1 MSNHLSGANAQFIIV
16 SATLLCGGRQMVRY
30 RIAVCDDEP
39 SELEDIVQS
48 VKRYDVHG
56 DFDIEN
62 YTDGAMLLSDLQQKK
77 KFFNLLL
84 LDIEMPSN
92 GFQMAQTLIQMEKHP
107 LVIFVTKRHEYAV
120 QGYGIAFRYLV
131 KPLDESLFTAAMD
144 AVVQELHSK
153 HFTVEYE
160 GATLSLETSDIYY
173 LESHGHKVLIHCKG
187 QDLTLRMTI
196 PEALEQLP
204 KRCFASPHKSYLVNM
219 EHIVYATGTTVILS
233 SGNQLP
239 ISRRKRQE
247 FNQNFNAYL
256 GR

>member
-1 MSNHLSGANAQFIIV
+1 MA
-16 SATLLCGGRQMVRY
+16 RY

-62 YTDGAMLLSDLQQKK
+62 YTDGAVLLSDLQLKK
-77 KFFNLLL
+77 NFFDLLL

-92 GFQMAQTLIQMEKHP
+92 GFQIAQTLTQMEKHP

-160 GATLSLETSDIYY
+160 GATLSLETVEIYY
-173 LESHGHKVLIHCKG
+173 LESHGHK
-187 QDLTLRMTI
+187 
-196 PEALEQLP
+196 
-204 KRCFASPHKSYLVNM
+204 F
-219 EHIVYATGTTVILS
+219 
-233 SGNQLP
+233 
-239 ISRRKRQE
+239 
-247 FNQNFNAYL
+247 
-256 GR
+256 

>member
-1 MSNHLSGANAQFIIV
+1 MA
-16 SATLLCGGRQMVRY
+16 RY

-48 VKRYDVHG
+48 VKRYDAHG

-62 YTDGAMLLSDLQQKK
+62 YTDGAVLLSDLQLKK
-77 KFFNLLL
+77 KSFDLLL

-92 GFQMAQTLIQMEKHP
+92 GFQMAQTLTQMEKHP

-131 KPLDESLFTAAMD
+131 KPLDESLFAAAMD
-144 AVVQELHSK
+144 AVVQELDSK

-204 KRCFASPHKSYLVNM
+204 KRCFVSPHKSYLVNM
-219 EHIVYATGTTVILS
+219 EHIVYATGTTVVLS

>member
-1 MSNHLSGANAQFIIV
+1 MA
-16 SATLLCGGRQMVRY
+16 RY

-62 YTDGAMLLSDLQQKK
+62 YTDGAVLLSDLQLKK
-77 KFFNLLL
+77 NFFDLLL

-92 GFQMAQTLIQMEKHP
+92 GFQIAQTLTQMEKHP

-131 KPLDESLFTAAMD
+131 KPLDKSLFTAAMD
-144 AVVQELHSK
+144 AVVQELDSK

-173 LESHGHKVLIHCKG
+173 LENGELNNLYYRVEGLFYYHASLLFRIYNREKLFVY
-187 QDLTLRMTI
+187 LRLSTFYEMI
-196 PEALEQLP
+196 LGLRGEQ
-204 KRCFASPHKSYLVNM
+204 R
-219 EHIVYATGTTVILS
+219 
-233 SGNQLP
+233 
-239 ISRRKRQE
+239 
-247 FNQNFNAYL
+247 
-256 GR
+256 

>member
-1 MSNHLSGANAQFIIV
+1 MA
-16 SATLLCGGRQMVRY
+16 RY

-39 SELEDIVQS
+39 SELGDIVQC

-56 DFDIEN
+56 NFDIEN
-62 YTDGAMLLSDLQQKK
+62 YTDGAMLLSDLQLKK
-77 KFFNLLL
+77 KFFDLLL

-92 GFQMAQTLIQMEKHP
+92 GFQMAQTLTQMEKHP

-160 GATLSLETSDIYY
+160 GATLSLETAEIYY
-173 LESHGHKVLIHCKG
+173 LESHLNHSF
-187 QDLTLRMTI
+187 QSTS
-196 PEALEQLP
+196 
-204 KRCFASPHKSYLVNM
+204 F
-219 EHIVYATGTTVILS
+219 
-233 SGNQLP
+233 
-239 ISRRKRQE
+239 
-247 FNQNFNAYL
+247 
-256 GR
+256 

>member
-1 MSNHLSGANAQFIIV
+1 MA
-16 SATLLCGGRQMVRY
+16 RY

-62 YTDGAMLLSDLQQKK
+62 YTDGAVLLSDLQLKK
-77 KFFNLLL
+77 NFFDLLL

-92 GFQMAQTLIQMEKHP
+92 GFQIAQTLTQMEKHP

-144 AVVQELHSK
+144 AVVQELNSK

-160 GATLSLETSDIYY
+160 
-173 LESHGHKVLIHCKG
+173 
-187 QDLTLRMTI
+187 
-196 PEALEQLP
+196 
-204 KRCFASPHKSYLVNM
+204 
-219 EHIVYATGTTVILS
+219 
-233 SGNQLP
+233 
-239 ISRRKRQE
+239 
-247 FNQNFNAYL
+247 
-256 GR
+256 

>member
-1 MSNHLSGANAQFIIV
+1 M
-16 SATLLCGGRQMVRY
+16 TRY

-39 SELEDIVQS
+39 PELEDIVQS
-48 VKRYDVHG
+48 VKRYDAHG

-62 YTDGAMLLSDLQQKK
+62 YTDGAVLLSDLQLKK
-77 KFFNLLL
+77 KSFDLLL

-92 GFQMAQTLIQMEKHP
+92 GFQMAQTLTQMEKHP

-131 KPLDESLFTAAMD
+131 KPLDESLFVAAMD
-144 AVVQELHSK
+144 AVVQELDSK

-173 LESHGHKVLIHCKG
+173 LESHGHKVLIHCKE
-187 QDLTLRMTI
+187 QDLTLRMSI

-204 KRCFASPHKSYLVNM
+204 KRCFVSPHKSYLVNM
-219 EHIVYATGTTVILS
+219 EHIVYATGTAVFLS
-233 SGNQLP
+233 SGHQLP